1 MYMKELHV
9 NSNVENIPTVKNFVC
24 SELERLGCTER
35 LVMQMKMAVDELF
48 ANISF
53 YAYDSESGP
62 VTVLFDYEEE
72 SSTAILTFIDE
83 GKPYNPLEAE
93 EPDVE
98 LEGEL
103 RPIGGLGI
111 FLVRNLM
118 DDMLYEYKDR
128 QNILTLK
135 KNTEILF

>member
-1 MYMKELHV
+1 MKK
-9 NSNVENIPTVKNFVC
+9 SIPAGRFIYKKKDF
-24 SELERLGCTER
+24 
-35 LVMQMKMAVDELF
+35 
-48 ANISF
+48 
-53 YAYDSESGP
+53 
-62 VTVLFDYEEE
+62 
-72 SSTAILTFIDE
+72 SSAILTFIDE
-83 GKPYNPLEAE
+83 GKPYNPLEAK

-128 QNILTLK
+128 RNILTLIK
-135 KNTEILF
+135 HTC